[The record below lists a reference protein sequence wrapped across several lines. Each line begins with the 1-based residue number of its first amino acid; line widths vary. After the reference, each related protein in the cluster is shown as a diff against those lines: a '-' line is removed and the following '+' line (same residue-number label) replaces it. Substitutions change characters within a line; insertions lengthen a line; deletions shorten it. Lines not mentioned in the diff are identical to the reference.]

1 MFQTWDE
8 GDTYLGW
15 LLSYQRWRI
24 CCCSCCYLDK
34 PNLCNGTTLSFRTQ
48 VCQHL
53 VPCLY
58 MSRYPFVQLPLQF
71 GRSILDFGRLIFF
84 YTHLDKLYVRE
95 TLPWEGLLRLW
106 STITRITRLFG
117 NGLAAGAF
125 FIHSHHNII
134 TNTFS
139 IVCSVLMLILTILL
153 TFTIKL
159 IVLTLYSHTR
169 PHTPTHIHT
178 HTDSL
183 TQNMCSYST
192 WCQRNCFCD
201 SECAVYGDCCIDA
214 IAFDPAEQSDHFG
227 RFAFLLFLSD

>member
-15 LLSYQRWRI
+15 LLFYQRWRI

-34 PNLCNGTTLSFRTQ
+34 PNLCNGITLWFRTQ

-53 VPCLY
+53 VHIVCIWADISFCTTAVAIWSFY
-58 MSRYPFVQLPLQF
+58 I
-71 GRSILDFGRLIFF
+71 GRFLIFF

-125 FIHSHHNII
+125 FIHSHH
-134 TNTFS
+134 
-139 IVCSVLMLILTILL
+139 
-153 TFTIKL
+153 
-159 IVLTLYSHTR
+159 
-169 PHTPTHIHT
+169 TPSQTHSQLCAHAHNSTHIH
-178 HTDSL
+178 
-183 TQNMCSYST
+183 N
-192 WCQRNCFCD
+192 
-201 SECAVYGDCCIDA
+201 
-214 IAFDPAEQSDHFG
+214 
-227 RFAFLLFLSD
+227 